1 MATLTPQT
9 VVLAGLAASFASCA
23 AGGDEFVCPADGLTF
38 VEVVNGDSGSHNITV
53 KAQRAFTRQDGVG
66 QAAVADMVIALAAS
80 ARKVIGP
87 FPAAYIRG
95 DGKVR
100 LEYSA
105 VTSQTIAVLRL
116 ERP

>member
-1 MATLTPQT
+1 MALLPPQPI
-9 VVLAGLAASFASCA
+9 VLAGLTGNFIACN
-23 AGGDEFVCPADGLTF
+23 AGGDEFVCPDDGLTL
-38 VEVVNGDSGSHNITV
+38 VEVVNGDSGSHNVTV
-53 KAQRAFTRQDGVG
+53 KAQRAFARQDGVG
-66 QAAVADMVIALAAS
+66 QAAIADMVVAVAAG
-80 ARKVIGP
+80 ARKHIGP

-105 VTSQTIAVLRL
+105 VTTQTIAVLRV